1 MGEMEEKSRFSIISV
16 WVTNED
22 REALEKLLEN
32 LEVRKKM
39 LWEKHEN
46 SLLRKDDPEIWI
58 KVSAPPVPDT
68 AEGLVG
74 SLAMTF
80 SISEHKRKLEEIE
93 ILHTDLA
100 SRACE
105 LEIANHELETFSYTV
120 SHDLR
125 MPLTIINGYCEV
137 ILEMSGDN
145 LDEECKGYL
154 RNIIDGTIKMNHL
167 IDTLL
172 KFSHLTRSET
182 HPESVNLSEM
192 TKEIAAELKLTQ
204 PRRRVE
210 FNIEEEVTAQGDA
223 SLLRVVMENLLS
235 NAWKYTAKKEE
246 ALIKFGVTE
255 FNGKTGYFVR
265 DNGAGFDISEAD
277 KLFGAFQR
285 LHTNK
290 EFEGIGI
297 GLCTV
302 RRIIHRHGGR
312 VWAEGNVGTGATFYF
327 TLE

>member
-1 MGEMEEKSRFSIISV
+1 MGETEGKSRLSVISV
-16 WVTNED
+16 LVTKED
-22 REALEKLLEN
+22 REALGKLLEYQ
-32 LEVRKKM
+32 EARKKM
-39 LWEKHEN
+39 LWEEHEN
-46 SLLRKDDPEIWI
+46 ALLHKNDPEIWI
-58 KVSAPPVPDT
+58 KVSAPPVSGAAD
-68 AEGLVG
+68 GLDG

-105 LEIANHELETFSYTV
+105 LEIANHELEAFSSTV

-125 MPLTIINGYCEV
+125 IPLTIINGYCEV
-137 ILEMSGDN
+137 ILEMSGGN
-145 LDEECKGYL
+145 LDEECQGYL
-154 RNIIDGTIKMNHL
+154 HKIINETIKMNHL

-172 KFSHLTRSET
+172 KFSRFSCSET
-182 HPESVNLSEM
+182 HSESVNLSEM

-210 FNIEEEVTAQGDA
+210 FNIKDGVIAKGDA
-223 SLLRVVMENLLS
+223 SLLRVVMENLLG

-246 ALIKFGVTE
+246 ALIEFGVAE
-255 FNGKTGYFVR
+255 FDGRTGYFIR
-265 DNGAGFDISEAD
+265 DNGAGFEISEAD

-290 EFEGIGI
+290 EFEGTGI

-312 VWAEGNVGTGATFYF
+312 VWAEGSLGTGATFYF